1 MSIKNINSIFSDEQL
16 QAFVDDEVD
25 LSDRTEIMEAISR
38 DDELACRV
46 CELLQIKD
54 SVRLAYHE
62 PPQPAH
68 TSKRWRA
75 ASKARVPVKAIA
87 ASLLLA
93 TGILSGWFMHALSL
107 NGASP
112 STSNLAQMAP
122 AIQEFKRVILHV
134 STADPERLGHALDD
148 AELLLSGYKD
158 QPEMLQLEVV
168 ANAAGLALLREDASP
183 YVERIRRMA
192 QKYDN
197 IDFLACSRTI
207 EKLHLKGI
215 DVHLIPEAKVIPA
228 ALEEIVDKLQE
239 GWVYIRV

>member
-1 MSIKNINSIFSDEQL
+1 MSKESMNSIFSDEQL

-25 LSDRTEIMEAISR
+25 LSDRAEIMEAISR

-68 TSKRWRA
+68 TSKRWQV
-75 ASKARVPVKAIA
+75 ASKARVSVRAIA
-87 ASLLLA
+87 ASFLLA

-112 STSNLAQMAP
+112 PTSNIVQMAP
-122 AIQEFKRVILHV
+122 ANQEFKRVILHI
-134 STADPERLGHALDD
+134 STADTERLEQALDD
-148 AELLLSGYKD
+148 AELLLSGYKNH
-158 QPEMLQLEVV
+158 PEMLQLEVV
-168 ANAAGLALLREDASP
+168 VNAAGLTLLREDASP
-183 YVERIRRMA
+183 YVDRIRHMA
-192 QKYDN
+192 QEYDN

>member
-1 MSIKNINSIFSDEQL
+1 MSKENTNSIFSDEQL
-16 QAFVDDEVD
+16 QAFVDNEVD
-25 LSDRTEIMEAISR
+25 FSDRTEIMEAISR

-62 PPQPAH
+62 PPQPARAR
-68 TSKRWRA
+68 KRWQA
-75 ASKARVPVKAIA
+75 ASKTRISVKAIA
-87 ASLLLA
+87 ASLLFA
-93 TGILSGWFMHALSL
+93 TGILSGWFMHVLSL

-112 STSNLAQMAP
+112 DTRNLVQLAP
-122 AIQEFKRVILHV
+122 AYQELKRVILHI
-134 STADPERLGHALDD
+134 STADSKRLEQALDD
-148 AELLLSGYKD
+148 AELLLSSYRD
-158 QPEMLQLEVV
+158 HPEMLQLEVV
-168 ANAAGLALLREDASP
+168 TNAAGLTLLREDTSP
-183 YVERIRRMA
+183 YINRIRRMV
-192 QKYDN
+192 QEYDN
-197 IDFLACSRTI
+197 ISFLACSRTI

>member
-1 MSIKNINSIFSDEQL
+1 MSKESMNSIFSDEQL

-25 LSDRTEIMEAISR
+25 LSDRAEIMEAISR

-62 PPQPAH
+62 PPQPVHA
-68 TSKRWRA
+68 SKQWQV
-75 ASKARVPVKAIA
+75 ASKARVSVRTIA
-87 ASLLLA
+87 ASFLLA
-93 TGILSGWFMHALSL
+93 MGVLSGWFMHALSL

-112 STSNLAQMAP
+112 PTSNLVQMAP
-122 AIQEFKRVILHV
+122 ANQEFKRVILHI
-134 STADPERLGHALDD
+134 STADTERLEQALDD
-148 AELLLSGYKD
+148 AELLLSGYKNH
-158 QPEMLQLEVV
+158 PEMLQLEVV
-168 ANAAGLALLREDASP
+168 ANAAGLTLLREDASP
-183 YVERIRRMA
+183 YVDRIRRMA
-192 QKYDN
+192 QEYDN